1 MTKEVLAASPGAPLM
16 TWCARTIGTI
26 LSAAAEER
34 QTVGEQTDVLNAPAA
49 GEPIA
54 AKQLALPPRGV
65 AFVGTPVVQRA
76 EPPNASIQSEI
87 TLPEPRAAGD
97 AGAVSGSIVADVDQR
112 GKSRIPSILLSN
124 R

>member
-65 AFVGTPVVQRA
+65 AFVGRPFVHRA
-76 EPPNASIQSEI
+76 VPPISSFELEF
-87 TLPEPRAAGD
+87 TLQEPRAAGD